1 MQRNE
6 RRKLTKRICAA
17 FLSFVM
23 VLTLI
28 PASTLSVL
36 AATPEHENAI
46 TISVVDEDDKALSDA
61 TVRFYVDADAN
72 LKQSTETTDAYGTV
86 VVMTADEFEQS
97 KADNLRISATISK
110 DGYATD
116 QTTIENMSLTSGTQ
130 DLHVQLRS
138 TQIKDVKVTATTE
151 NYTGKDFDAA
161 TISGVRE
168 ADVVSYKL
176 NDNDWTDV
184 MPKISEVGSYSLTV
198 KIEREGFE
206 DYTETVQP
214 KIEKGNI
221 ELNVT
226 PLDRAYTGSAD
237 DALEITSGLESG
249 DIVSYVMNG
258 NETPSVPQITEAG
271 EYEVTVKVK
280 RNDNYNEFSKTYTAK
295 ITQISIDGLSATLNC
310 WTYDGKSHPVVK
322 EVKGTKSGDIVKY
335 KLDEGEWDTS
345 VPEVTNAGEYS
356 VKIQVSRN
364 KNYTDTEVIDL
375 NPAKV
380 VVKQAEQEIEFNR
393 YSSDSVSDVVKGEFP
408 DTGKTYDFSAKD
420 VKAVAGGS
428 FTYSIENTAEN
439 EGVATIDATTGM
451 LTAYMPGEVT
461 VVATLSCND

>member
-364 KNYTDTEVIDL
+364 KNYTYTEVIDL

-380 VVKQAEQEIEFNR
+380 VVKQA
-393 YSSDSVSDVVKGEFP
+393 
-408 DTGKTYDFSAKD
+408 
-420 VKAVAGGS
+420 
-428 FTYSIENTAEN
+428 
-439 EGVATIDATTGM
+439 
-451 LTAYMPGEVT
+451 
-461 VVATLSCND
+461 

>member
-271 EYEVTVKVK
+271 EYEVTVKVLK
-280 RNDNYNEFSKTYTAK
+280 
-295 ITQISIDGLSATLNC
+295 
-310 WTYDGKSHPVVK
+310 
-322 EVKGTKSGDIVKY
+322 
-335 KLDEGEWDTS
+335 KL
-345 VPEVTNAGEYS
+345 YM
-356 VKIQVSRN
+356 
-364 KNYTDTEVIDL
+364 
-375 NPAKV
+375 
-380 VVKQAEQEIEFNR
+380 
-393 YSSDSVSDVVKGEFP
+393 
-408 DTGKTYDFSAKD
+408 
-420 VKAVAGGS
+420 S
-428 FTYSIENTAEN
+428 F
-439 EGVATIDATTGM
+439 
-451 LTAYMPGEVT
+451 
-461 VVATLSCND
+461 